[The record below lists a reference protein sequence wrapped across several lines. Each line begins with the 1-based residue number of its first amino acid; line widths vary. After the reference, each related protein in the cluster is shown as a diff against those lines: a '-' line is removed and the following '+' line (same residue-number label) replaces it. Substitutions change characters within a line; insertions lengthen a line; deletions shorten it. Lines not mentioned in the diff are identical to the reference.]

1 MFRTWDSLRAC
12 RVQLWRA
19 LRRRDR
25 NKHIRIHTLACKVL
39 VIVIQQIPG
48 LPLLAGNRVKNRLEI
63 QLEIQRQRQVNPPL
77 DVLDRPGCIWADV
90 EVKDLCGQP

>member
-25 NKHIRIHTLACKVL
+25 NKHIRIHTLAYKVL
-39 VIVIQQIPG
+39 AIVILRMPG
-48 LPLLAGNRVKNRLEI
+48 LPPLAGNRVKKSANDPATAAG
-63 QLEIQRQRQVNPPL
+63 QSPP
-77 DVLDRPGCIWADV
+77 
-90 EVKDLCGQP
+90 